1 MSRNEAEATLI
12 KDVLNRFETEV
23 LPTKRSEQ
31 SDKSR
36 LKTLTNAFGDYRMAS
51 LTSSQVAQFRDRRL
65 KVVGP
70 QSVIHELNLLNRVL
84 KTASMDWG
92 ISLPGGLP
100 TAQVRKPIKPR
111 GRDRR
116 VPENEIVAILGA
128 TESSELRT
136 IIRIAVETGMRRN
149 ELASLKW
156 EEIDLEKQTVHLPKT
171 KTDVPRTVPLSKTA
185 IKALKEFG
193 VKKEGSVFALRPE
206 SMSQAFERACEVH
219 RANIAGVRFHDLRH
233 EATSRLFEKGLNVME
248 VAAITGHKTLDMLK
262 RYTHLRAEDLAK
274 NSGNNEECSDV
285 THAAKR
291 QGSNQPGPRR
301 WTTHEGILARLSIKV
316 AAQSIQICVTFRRIQ
331 GSRCRLRLPCKANYS
346 LGMTLYQ
353 NKFPL

>member
-1 MSRNEAEATLI
+1 MPTIRKKGDKQYHVQIRKRGYPTQTKTFTSLVAAEEWATVIESEMVRGVFVSRNEAEATLI
-12 KDVLNRFETEV
+12 KDVLDRFETEV

-36 LKTLTNAFGDYRMAS
+36 IKTLIEAFGDYRMAS

-65 KVVGP
+65 KIVGP

-92 ISLPGGLP
+92 IALPGGLP

-116 VPENEIVAILGA
+116 VPETDIAAILNT
-128 TESSELRT
+128 TESTELRT
-136 IIRIAVETGMRRN
+136 IIKIAVETGMRRN
-149 ELASLKW
+149 ELASLTW
-156 EEIDLEKQTVHLPKT
+156 DEIDLKRQTAHIPKT
-171 KTDVPRTVPLSKTA
+171 KTDVPRTVPLSKAA
-185 IKALKEFG
+185 IRALKEFG
-193 VKKEGSVFALRPE
+193 VKKDGAVFELRPE
-206 SMSQAFERACEVH
+206 SMSQAFERACEPH
-219 RANIAGVRFHDLRH
+219 RANITGVRFHDLRH

-274 NSGNNEECSDV
+274 
-285 THAAKR
+285 K
-291 QGSNQPGPRR
+291 
-301 WTTHEGILARLSIKV
+301 LK
-316 AAQSIQICVTFRRIQ
+316 
-331 GSRCRLRLPCKANYS
+331 
-346 LGMTLYQ
+346 
-353 NKFPL
+353 

>member
-1 MSRNEAEATLI
+1 MPTIRKKGEKQYHVQIRKRGYPTQTRTFTSLVAAEEWATIIESEMVRGVFVSRNEAEATLI
-12 KDVLNRFETEV
+12 KDLLGRFEREV

-36 LKTLTNAFGDYRMAS
+36 IKTLTAAFGDYRMAS

-92 ISLPGGLP
+92 IALPGGLP
-100 TAQVRKPIKPR
+100 TAQVRKPAKPR

-116 VPENEIVAILGA
+116 VAEIELAAILQA
-128 TESSELRT
+128 TESAELRT
-136 IIRIAVETGMRRN
+136 IIVVAVETGMRRT
-149 ELASLKW
+149 EISSLSWDK
-156 EEIDLEKQTVHLPKT
+156 IDLTKQTAHIPKT
-171 KTDVPRTVPLSKTA
+171 KTNVPRTVPLSTTA
-185 IKALKEFG
+185 IKALRSFG
-193 VKKEGSVFALRPE
+193 IRNDGPVFELQPE
-206 SMSQAFERACEVH
+206 SISQAFERACEPH
-219 RANIAGVRFHDLRH
+219 RANVCGLRFHDLRH

-274 NSGNNEECSDV
+274 
-285 THAAKR
+285 K
-291 QGSNQPGPRR
+291 
-301 WTTHEGILARLSIKV
+301 
-316 AAQSIQICVTFRRIQ
+316 
-331 GSRCRLRLPCKANYS
+331 
-346 LGMTLYQ
+346 LG
-353 NKFPL
+353 